1 MPRDRRF
8 SCSQKENGVY
18 LFLFNLLFILI
29 EKIRP
34 GMDQAGIVTSIYTP
48 PDLTDMKH
56 TDHFT
61 VIGKN
66 SLVKTE

>member
-1 MPRDRRF
+1 MPRDERF
-8 SCSQKENGVY
+8 SCSQKENEVC

-34 GMDQAGIVTSIYTP
+34 GMDQTEIVTSIYTP
-48 PDLTDMKH
+48 PNLTDMKH

-66 SLVKTE
+66 SLGKTE